1 MNYINLKIG
10 TIKSLGIHFSY
21 NELTAR
27 EKNFVKAMSNIQGVL
42 KLWRMRQLKVEWRI
56 VIFKTLAISEVV
68 CLALLTNTPNIIT
81 DELEKI

>member
-68 CLALLTNTPNIIT
+68 FLALLTNTPNIIT